1 MVCDEWRV
9 MGDGKTDRRLGDPPS
24 QDTLRA
30 TCIEVRDVF
39 RLYKR

>member
-1 MVCDEWRV
+1 MVCGEWRV
-9 MGDGKTDRRLGDPPS
+9 MGDGKTDRRQGDPPS

-30 TCIEVRDVF
+30 TWIEVRDVF